1 MEREF
6 KNSREMFG
14 TRARRLPV
22 SKQKQEGYQLWW
34 EFLKRNEEYKECCK
48 EGAFGR
54 YPELYNDFG
63 NIHAYKS
70 FKEWWE
76 EYDRGR
82 RLFGDL
88 PLELTVHELR
98 SPSDWT
104 WEAGRDQAIVVVL
117 PLNHSKRY
125 LLNRV
130 SNILIKRH
138 PGKPGRKTGGY
149 MASSTA
155 KYKFHRNFSVDT
167 LKNQLAVYDAVMAA
181 RQMPR
186 KKTLA
191 KIGEELRLVPTAMP
205 FINDLPETAS
215 DKRALMAA
223 SVSRMFRQAD
233 RIVRNTIKGQFPNSQ
248 D

>member
-14 TRARRLPV
+14 TRAGRLPV
-22 SKQKQEGYQLWW
+22 SKQKQVGYELWW
-34 EFLKRNEEYKECCK
+34 EFLKRNEEYKQCCRD
-48 EGAFGR
+48 GAFGR
-54 YPELYNDFG
+54 YPELYDDFG
-63 NIHAYKS
+63 NVHAHTS
-70 FKEWWE
+70 FREWWN

-88 PLELTVHELR
+88 PLKLTVHEL
-98 SPSDWT
+98 SNPYDWT
-104 WEAGRDQAIVVVL
+104 WDAGRDQAIVVVL
-117 PLNHSKRY
+117 PLSHSKRY

-149 MASSTA
+149 MQSSTA
-155 KYKFHRNFSVDT
+155 KYKFHRNFSVKT
-167 LKNQLAVYDAVMAA
+167 LETQLRVYDAVIAA
-181 RQMPR
+181 RQMPK

-205 FINDLPETAS
+205 KIYDLPETAS

-223 SVSRMFRQAD
+223 SVSRLFRQAE
-233 RIVRNTIKGQFPNSQ
+233 RIVHNTIKGQFPNSK